1 MESQEQL
8 SRRISALAISVII
21 GFTGLLVLVSEVADL
36 KKQVVVCVCTSPS
49 AEENQ

>member
-8 SRRISALAISVII
+8 SRRISILAISTII
-21 GFTGLLVLVSEVADL
+21 GFTGLLVLGLEVADL
-36 KKQVVVCVCTSPS
+36 KKQVVACVCTTPS